1 MMAPHWFPGTCA
13 LICCYILSGSVTT
26 AAATAAA
33 AQQQRNI
40 SVIVLLP
47 FDNSYLFSMARV
59 RPALEFA
66 IEATERDGA
75 RSALR
80 PGGRRFSLRFAD
92 STCGNQ
98 ALFAA
103 VDLHGERAP
112 DLIVGPACVY
122 AAAPVVRLAS
132 HWNVPVVTAGAL
144 AAGFGAKQGEYA
156 MLTRV
161 APSYQKLGVFF
172 LDLLRSFQ
180 WSRVSLVYHDDHEE
194 RSCYF
199 AAEGVHL
206 ALSESENFSVKID
219 GFNEVKKES
228 YEAMV
233 EEIRSTG
240 RVAVICASA
249 DTVRNIM
256 LEAQRKG
263 MTNGDFVFFNIE
275 LFNSTIYGNGNW
287 LRDDGRNDEARRA
300 FRALKTVTLLRSV
313 RPEFEEFTVAMRQRS
328 LVQHGFDYGNDQV
341 NMFVEGFHDAMV
353 LYSLALHD
361 ALSGAGNQQAEPP
374 SGLEVTRLMWN
385 RTFQGI
391 AGPVSIDDNGDREG
405 DFSVLGMTDGDTGK
419 QEVITNYYGARRA
432 FENTAAMELSW
443 PGGSP
448 PPNTP
453 LYVVR
458 SSAVSGVVIGGFV
471 LCAAVLIAA
480 YVVRRRYTVVVMR
493 RSRLHGEDLEK
504 HSRLR
509 EDSVRS
515 HFSEA

>member
-1 MMAPHWFPGTCA
+1 
-13 LICCYILSGSVTT
+13 
-26 AAATAAA
+26 
-33 AQQQRNI
+33 
-40 SVIVLLP
+40 
-47 FDNSYLFSMARV
+47 
-59 RPALEFA
+59 
-66 IEATERDGA
+66 
-75 RSALR
+75 
-80 PGGRRFSLRFAD
+80 
-92 STCGNQ
+92 
-98 ALFAA
+98 
-103 VDLHGERAP
+103 
-112 DLIVGPACVY
+112 
-122 AAAPVVRLAS
+122 
-132 HWNVPVVTAGAL
+132 
-144 AAGFGAKQGEYA
+144 
-156 MLTRV
+156 
-161 APSYQKLGVFF
+161 
-172 LDLLRSFQ
+172 
-180 WSRVSLVYHDDHEE
+180 
-194 RSCYF
+194 
-199 AAEGVHL
+199 
-206 ALSESENFSVKID
+206 
-219 GFNEVKKES
+219 
-228 YEAMV
+228 
-233 EEIRSTG
+233 
-240 RVAVICASA
+240 VAVICASA

-275 LFNSTIYGNGNW
+275 LFNSTIYAGNGNW

-419 QEVITNYYGARRA
+419 QEVFKNYYLTSPRVSLRSGVTSPWPPVKLKTSRRWVVA
-432 FENTAAMELSW
+432 QDPSAACTLH
-443 PGGSP
+443 
-448 PPNTP
+448 
-453 LYVVR
+453 VVR

-480 YVVRRRYTVVVMR
+480 YVVRRALCGGRRRYTVVVMR